1 MQQSRAITYITGKFI
16 AREQHGI
23 KKYGVTVDRSDL
35 QPEQWLVHLEEELM
49 DGLLYLQ
56 RSKVTTTAYRESF
69 QELRKQIQ
77 KLIDLPINRRPS
89 SSAEWEDRL
98 AKILRKIDADMT
110 LKLLR

>member
-69 QELRKQIQ
+69 LELRKQIQ
-77 KLIDLPINRRPS
+77 DLIDLPVSRRPS
-89 SSAEWEDRL
+89 SANQWEDRL

-110 LKLLR
+110 LKMLR